1 MADQIPPTTRIVA
14 ESGAAKVHAFIA
26 PDAVLANATYVIE
39 GPTSLVVVDAQL
51 FVPMAQAFRAYVDGL
66 GKPIARV
73 YLSHEHPD
81 HFFGLAAAFADAPI
95 YALPQTIDF
104 IVQHGEAIR
113 LDRVQRFGALIPT
126 SVRIPD
132 HIAQAGTEIIDG
144 VTYEFIVVDD
154 AEVQKQLTIRLPE
167 LGVHIVQDLVYS
179 DVHAYAHR
187 GMGGWIAALE
197 ALDAGSCERFLPGH
211 GNPCGKDEVRTNIEY
226 LRTVDRIIAEADGFD
241 AFRDAVLA
249 AYPNRKCP
257 NMLNI
262 YGHSLFS

>member
-1 MADQIPPTTRIVA
+1 MADQTPPTIRIAA
-14 ESGAAKVHAFIA
+14 EAGAVKVHAFIA

-39 GPTSLVVVDAQL
+39 GPTALVVVDAQL
-51 FVPMAQAFRAYVDGL
+51 FVPMAQAFRAYVDGI

-95 YALPQTIDF
+95 YALSETIEF
-104 IVQHGEAIR
+104 LKQHGEAIR
-113 LDRVQRFGALIPT
+113 IDRVQRFGPLVPT

-132 HIAQAGTEIIDG
+132 RTVQAGVEIIDG
-144 VTYEFIVVDD
+144 VTYEFIVVED
-154 AEVQKQLTIRLPE
+154 AEVQKQLTIRLPD

-179 DVHAYAHR
+179 GVHAYAHR
-187 GMGGWIAALE
+187 GMSGWIAALE
-197 ALDAGSCERFLPGH
+197 ALDAGSCETFLPGH
-211 GNPCGKDEVRTNIEY
+211 GEPCGKDEVRANIEY
-226 LRTVDRIIAEADGFD
+226 LRTVDRIIAEASGFD

-249 AYPNRKCP
+249 AYPQRKCS

-262 YGHSLFS
+262 YGHGLFS